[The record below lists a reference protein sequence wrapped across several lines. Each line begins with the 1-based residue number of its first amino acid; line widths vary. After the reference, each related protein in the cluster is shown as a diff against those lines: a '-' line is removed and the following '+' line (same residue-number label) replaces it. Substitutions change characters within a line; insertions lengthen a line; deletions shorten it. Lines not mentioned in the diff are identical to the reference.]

1 VTADELEQAALS
13 GWIADSEPLGGWTLR
28 SANGFSGR
36 ANSCLAVGDPGVGY
50 QRAAQVIIDYF
61 TERDLEPRAQVIAG
75 SPAEQALNDLGWQ
88 QTYVVTTV
96 MAQPLAGLLGD
107 HPRNP
112 LVEISSELTDQWWQA
127 FLQYRPVADHR
138 VSDDE
143 SARRILAGVPPVGLA
158 AIRSSAGKIAA
169 VGRGHVSGEWLG
181 LAALWT
187 DPDHRR
193 NGMATM
199 IITELGH
206 WAARY
211 GARNVYLQV
220 AKQNTG
226 AIAAY
231 ARLGF
236 APHHDYVYLR
246 PAVG

>member
-1 VTADELEQAALS
+1 
-13 GWIADSEPLGGWTLR
+13 
-28 SANGFSGR
+28 
-36 ANSCLAVGDPGVGY
+36 LAVGDPGVGY
-50 QRAAQVIIDYF
+50 QQAAQLIIDYF
-61 TERDLEPRAQVIAG
+61 TERGLEPRAQVVVG
-75 SPAEQALNDLGWQ
+75 SPAEQALAGLGWQ
-88 QTYVVTTV
+88 QTYVITTV

-112 LVEISSELTDQWWQA
+112 LVEISTELTDQWWQA
-127 FLQYRPVADHR
+127 FLQYRPGADHR
-138 VSDDE
+138 ALDDQA
-143 SARRILAGVPPVGLA
+143 ARRILAGAPPVGLA
-158 AIRSSAGKIAA
+158 AIRSTTGMITA

-231 ARLGF
+231 SRLGF
-236 APHHDYVYLR
+236 APHHDYAYLK
-246 PAVG
+246 PAAG